1 MLCLEVSTLISKY
14 PDMKDDCPGP
24 LLATQGGT
32 YQDMK
37 STITEALEQG
47 LMAGNPSYAPIFK
60 GIIAQSERGV
70 TSQVA

>member
-14 PDMKDDCPGP
+14 PDTKDDCIGP

-37 STITEALEQG
+37 STISEALEQG
-47 LMAGNPSYAPIFK
+47 LMAGNPSYVPIFK
-60 GIIAQSERGV
+60 GIITLSLNV
-70 TSQVA
+70 V